1 MDTTFRPSLLSDSH
15 RGRWL
20 SSTLAMALHGTV
32 AVAAVVGIG
41 FDPSPVD
48 VEPHVVVELVAVA
61 APVPVAAPEPPA
73 PMPPA
78 PMPPAPPTPAS
89 KPTPPPPLPKAV
101 PKAAMPVKNAR
112 PTLSEPAPPS
122 APDAVAE
129 APATDSA
136 PAVAASGP
144 PTADAPPPAHPAPVQ
159 QAYSPPVGRAGYLS
173 NPRPAYPMLARKRG
187 WEGMVTLLVEVAADG
202 HPVSVEIKRSSG
214 HSVLDNCAV
223 AAVRQWRFQ
232 PARRGGSAVTA
243 SVEVPIRFDLQEG
256 T

>member
-1 MDTTFRPSLLSDSH
+1 MDTTFRPSLLSDSQ

-32 AVAAVVGIG
+32 AVAAVVGLG
-41 FDPSPVD
+41 FDPPPVD
-48 VEPHVVVELVAVA
+48 AEPHVVVELVAVA

-78 PMPPAPPTPAS
+78 PPTPATKPAPPR
-89 KPTPPPPLPKAV
+89 PLPKV
-101 PKAAMPVKNAR
+101 LPKAAAPVKSA
-112 PTLSEPAPPS
+112 PPKVSEPAPATPS
-122 APDAVAE
+122 IPDAVAE
-129 APATDSA
+129 APAADTADTSGRPATDA
-136 PAVAASGP
+136 P
-144 PTADAPPPAHPAPVQ
+144 PTAHAAALQ

-214 HSVLDNCAV
+214 HSVLDNCAA
-223 AAVRQWRFQ
+223 AAVRQWQFQ
-232 PARRGGSAVTA
+232 PARRGGTAVAA